1 MISSEIKETIYIA
14 ISLILAAAILGLGA
28 FVLNIRSDMA
38 ETRNMEVATQQSL
51 EDYYRFN
58 KYHGQVL
65 YGEDVMACIREF
77 AGSDIVVCVKN
88 LYGETGNAEYYLN
101 KNSYIANSNI
111 ASIDFLEHGTYS
123 GTSAGGKTFTC
134 TGGVKRDVTYYAY
147 VVFSEYVENNIRNAK
162 YSDLT
167 AYVNYSDVTAIKIV
181 YLCDGRLDE
190 SNSTVSNE
198 ISKIHA
204 GTKY

>member
-1 MISSEIKETIYIA
+1 MVSSEVKETIYIA

-38 ETRNMEVATQQSL
+38 ATKNQEVATQQSI
-51 EDYYRFN
+51 EDYYKFN
-58 KYHGQVL
+58 KYHGQIL

-77 AGSDIVVCVKN
+77 AGTDIVVYVKN
-88 LYGETGNAEYYLN
+88 LYGESGNAQYYLN

-147 VVFSEYVENNIRNAK
+147 VVFSEYVENNIKNAK

-167 AYVNYSDVTAIKIV
+167 ANVSYSDVTAIKIV
-181 YLCDGRLDE
+181 YLRDGRLDE
-190 SNSTVSNE
+190 GNANVASD
-198 ISKIHA
+198 ISKIHL